1 MYAAFYLWFI
11 VSTGCLFG
19 YLCLYVFLMKKRRS
33 FVTFLIISII
43 LAVVIG
49 AIGYTII
56 GSSMAGGIFGSM
68 LTGFIGVWVGYILL
82 GSWGP
87 LIANFAIVPA
97 ITGAILI
104 VFISGLLSRLMR
116 RSAY

>member
-1 MYAAFYLWFI
+1 MI
-11 VSTGCLFG
+11 IGEEE
-19 YLCLYVFLMKKRRS
+19 VF
-33 FVTFLIISII
+33 VIFLIISII

-56 GSSMAGGIFGSM
+56 GSSFAGGIIGSI
-68 LTGFIGVWVGYILL
+68 LTGFIGFWISYLLL

-87 LIANFAIVPA
+87 HIANFAIIPA
-97 ITGAILI
+97 ATGSILI

>member
-1 MYAAFYLWFI
+1 VI
-11 VSTGCLFG
+11 
-19 YLCLYVFLMKKRRS
+19 FL
-33 FVTFLIISII
+33 VISII

-56 GSSMAGGIFGSM
+56 GSSIAGGIMGSIF
-68 LTGFIGVWVGYILL
+68 TGFIGVWVGYILL

-87 LIANFAIVPA
+87 HIANFAIVPA

>member
-1 MYAAFYLWFI
+1 MYAAFYLCFI
-11 VSTGCLFG
+11 VSSACLFG
-19 YLCLYVFLMKKRRS
+19 YVFIYVLIMTKRRI
-33 FVTFLIISII
+33 FVIFLVISII

-49 AIGYTII
+49 AIGHTII
-56 GSSMAGGIFGSM
+56 GSSMAGGIFGSI
-68 LTGFIGVWVGYILL
+68 LTGFIGVWVGYVLL